1 MKHDTHRVELSMQR
15 LVAILITG
23 FGALLFSSCTT
34 TSATTSTTGPSG
46 AGQLSASKL
55 NNPAVKARDAQ
66 IAMEAPGDYYIG
78 RRWWTDGT
86 RFWGY
91 LRKPRQPWSEAKLV
105 IMNETISKQPD
116 RIPEEGMNQRHGYD
130 HNYEYR
136 IWGSF
141 VGGGVYDP
149 NSNFIVPEFRIT
161 KYELISENPGF
172 LFYPGEEYSPRHLPI
187 KHPPFP

>member
-1 MKHDTHRVELSMQR
+1 MKHDIHRIGLSMHR
-15 LVAILITG
+15 LVAILIAG
-23 FGALLFSSCTT
+23 VGALLLSSCTT

-55 NNPAVKARDAQ
+55 NNPAVKARDAN

-91 LRKPRQPWSEAKLV
+91 LRKPQQPWSQAKLV
-105 IMNETISKQPD
+105 IMNETVSKQPD
-116 RIPEEGMNQRHGYD
+116 RVPEEGVNQRHGYD

-136 IWGSF
+136 VYGSF
-141 VGGGVYDP
+141 VGGKIYDP
-149 NSNFIVPEFRIT
+149 NSNFMVPQFRIT
-161 KYELISENPGF
+161 RYELINENPGF
-172 LFYPGEEYSPRHLPI
+172 LFYPGEEYNPRRLPI